1 MINAGWEVDAMD
13 MKRRSMVLV
22 SKLYYE
28 DNMTQQQIAK
38 QMDIS
43 RMKVSR
49 LLQKAKDEG
58 IVRIIIDYAGSY
70 PELENAIQKKYE
82 LKDVIVVDT
91 SVGVSAKEQV
101 ASAAAYYLEKHLK
114 KNSTIA
120 VGWGTTVRLIPNYIH
135 QMESMGLLFSP
146 IIGGHGQSE
155 LDMHATTIA
164 SNFAKKSSGKSLSL
178 IAPALV
184 KTGEEKQ
191 ILIRDEQIKNVIDYT
206 AKAQYAVF
214 SLGNPLVPESSISK
228 SGYISEEDLNQLEK
242 EEVICDVVSTV
253 FLNGKS
259 KECCSNI
266 TDRCIGITGKQLKS
280 IPNKIC
286 IVESDEKKESVK
298 AALEGGYIDVLIA
311 DQIIAGYLNDSK
323 EENEGIH

>member
-1 MINAGWEVDAMD
+1 M
-13 MKRRSMVLV
+13 
-22 SKLYYE
+22 
-28 DNMTQQQIAK
+28 
-38 QMDIS
+38 
-43 RMKVSR
+43 
-49 LLQKAKDEG
+49 
-58 IVRIIIDYAGSY
+58 
-70 PELENAIQKKYE
+70 
-82 LKDVIVVDT
+82 IVVDT

-280 IPNKIC
+280 IANKIC